1 MNKKIYLLLIVMLA
15 VGIGTPL
22 FAGGSQES
30 EPVVDEQNQSVI
42 LAENWEFSWEISES
56 EIEFTLSAPT
66 TGWVAIG
73 FNPSTMMK
81 DADYRI
87 AYVEGSDVFIR
98 DDFGNRL
105 TSHVSDD
112 QLGGAQHGRAIS
124 GSESN
129 GVTTVVFA
137 MPLEAGDEYDESF
150 VAGQEYKVILAYAP
164 DGGDNFTSKHVERT
178 SVDIVL

>member
-1 MNKKIYLLLIVMLA
+1 MNKKIYLLLIVVLA
-15 VGIGTPL
+15 AGLGMPL
-22 FAGGSQES
+22 LAGGSQES
-30 EPVVDEQNQSVI
+30 EPVVDEQNQSVL
-42 LAENWEFSWEISES
+42 LADNWEFSWEISGS

-87 AYVEGSDVFIR
+87 AYVEGTDVFIR

-105 TSHVSDD
+105 TSHVSDE
-112 QLGGAQHGRAIS
+112 QLGGAQHVRVIS
-124 GSESN
+124 GFESD

-137 MPLEAGDEYDESF
+137 MPLDAGDEYDESF
-150 VAGQEYKVILAYAP
+150 VSGQEYKVILAYASN
-164 DGGDNFTSKHVERT
+164 GGDDFTSRHVERT
-178 SVDIVL
+178 SVEIVL

>member
-1 MNKKIYLLLIVMLA
+1 MNRKIYLLLIVMLA

-30 EPVVDEQNQSVI
+30 DPVVDEQNQSVV
-42 LAENWEFSWEISES
+42 LADNWEFSWEISGS

-66 TGWVAIG
+66 TGWLAIG
-73 FNPSTMMK
+73 FNPSRMMR

-98 DDFGNRL
+98 DDYGNGL

-112 QLGGAQHGRAIS
+112 QLGGAQHVRVIS
-124 GSESN
+124 GSESD

-137 MPLEAGDEYDESF
+137 MPLEAADEYDESF
-150 VAGQEYKVILAYAP
+150 VSGQEYKVILAYAG
-164 DGGDNFTSKHVERT
+164 DGGDDFTSRHVERT